1 MSNFIKLME
10 ASTIIIGSGI
20 SGLTIA
26 SGMKHDNF
34 LILEARDRIG
44 GRVYT
49 NDKYLDMGAAWIHGS
64 DKNPLN
70 KFLDYEKLIPVSENN
85 PWMHSE
91 NTPIKYFCNKHNIT
105 DDERQRLTEKWNIIA
120 AKIGNIKD
128 KTIVEAFLSLWDNDK
143 DEDYFIFLYMI
154 EVWCGGSV
162 KNLPS
167 SFLNTTNYKEALFG
181 DYGGSHFLFKNG
193 TKTLVDSIVNNSNYS
208 YYDKIQYNKIVTN
221 VNYNDN
227 FVEVH
232 TNDGCV
238 YVCNKL
244 CITVPPGPLKN
255 IIFNPPLKKDR
266 IDSLSK
272 IKFGSYKKIQLE
284 FSKDN
289 IFWENE
295 NVPMFLIYNSDLNGR
310 DYYLNNCDDTKEMY
324 PYMLWNN
331 YNYSKQ
337 KPILEAICPA
347 NIGWKLSGKSDEEI
361 VEIAMTNLR
370 NYYPNAP
377 DPIS

>member
-1 MSNFIKLME
+1 MSKCCDI
-10 ASTIIIGSGI
+10 TIIIGAGI

-44 GRVYT
+44 GRVFT

-64 DKNPLN
+64 DNNPLN
-70 KFLDYEKLIPVSENN
+70 KFLDYENLIPVSENN
-85 PWMHSE
+85 PWIHSE
-91 NTPIKYFCNKHNIT
+91 NTPIKYFCNKYNINET
-105 DDERQRLTEKWNIIA
+105 ERQRLTEKWNIIA

-162 KNLPS
+162 QNIPS
-167 SFLNTTNYKEALFG
+167 SFLDTTNYKEALFG
-181 DYGGSHFLFKNG
+181 DYGGSHFIFKNG
-193 TKTLVDSIVNNSNYS
+193 TKTLVESIINSSNNNL
-208 YYDKIQYNKIVTN
+208 YDKIKYNKIVTD
-221 VNYNDN
+221 VIYNDN
-227 FVEVH
+227 FVEVR
-232 TNDGCV
+232 TNDGCI
-238 YVCNKL
+238 YICNKL

-255 IIFNPPLKKDR
+255 IKFNPPLKKER

-272 IKFGSYKKIQLE
+272 IKSGSYKKIQLE

-295 NVPMFLIYNSDLNGR
+295 NVPMFLLYNPHLNGYE
-310 DYYLNNCDDTKEMY
+310 YYSNKHDDTKEIY

>member
-1 MSNFIKLME
+1 ME
-10 ASTIIIGSGI
+10 ATIIIGAGI

-26 SGMKHDNF
+26 SGMKNDNF

-44 GRVYT
+44 GRVFT
-49 NDKYLDMGAAWIHGS
+49 NDKYMDMDMGAAWIHGS
-64 DKNPLN
+64 DNNPLN
-70 KFLDYEKLIPVSENN
+70 KFLDYEKLIPISENN

-91 NTPIKYFCNKHNIT
+91 NTNIKYFCSKYNIT
-105 DDERQRLTEKWNIIA
+105 ETDRQRLTEKWNIIA

-162 KNLPS
+162 KNLSS

-181 DYGGSHFLFKNG
+181 DYGGSHFLFENG
-193 TKTLVDSIVNNSNYS
+193 TKTLVDSIVNSSNNNYH
-208 YYDKIQYNKIVTN
+208 DKIKYNKIVTH
-221 VNYNDN
+221 VNYNDD
-227 FVEVH
+227 FVEVI

-238 YVCNKL
+238 YLCNKL

-272 IKFGSYKKIQLE
+272 IKLGSYKKIQLE

-295 NVPMFLIYNSDLNGR
+295 NVPMFLISNPSLNGR
-310 DYYLNNCDDTKEMY
+310 DYYLNKCDDTKEIY

-337 KPILEAICPA
+337 KPILEAVCPA

-361 VEIAMTNLR
+361 VEIAMSNLR
-370 NYYPNAP
+370 NYFPNAP

>member
-1 MSNFIKLME
+1 MGDFIKLMGK
-10 ASTIIIGSGI
+10 TIIIGAGI

-44 GRVYT
+44 GRVFT
-49 NDKYLDMGAAWIHGS
+49 SDKHIDMGAAWIHGS

-70 KFLDYEKLIPVSENN
+70 KFLDYENLIPISENN

-91 NTPIKYFCNKHNIT
+91 NTHIKYLSSKYNIT
-105 DDERQRLTEKWNIIA
+105 ETERQRLAEKWNIIA

-128 KTIVEAFLSLWDNDK
+128 KTIIEAFLSLWDNDK

-162 KNLPS
+162 KNISS

-193 TKTLVDSIVNNSNYS
+193 TETLVDSIVESANNNYF
-208 YYDKIQYNKIVTN
+208 DKIKYNTIVTH

-227 FVEVH
+227 FVEVR

-238 YVCNKL
+238 YLCNKL
-244 CITVPPGPLKN
+244 CITVPTGPLKN

-272 IKFGSYKKIQLE
+272 IKLGSYKKIQLE

-295 NVPMFLIYNSDLNGR
+295 NVPMFLIYNSSLNGR
-310 DYYLNNCDDTKEMY
+310 DYYLNNYDDTKEIY

-347 NIGWKLSGKSDEEI
+347 NIGWKLAGKSDEEI
-361 VEIAMTNLR
+361 VEIAMSNLR

>member
-1 MSNFIKLME
+1 MSSFIKLIE
-10 ASTIIIGSGI
+10 KTIIIGAGI

-44 GRVYT
+44 GRVFT
-49 NDKYLDMGAAWIHGS
+49 NEKYLDMGAAWIHGS
-64 DKNPLN
+64 DNNPLN

-91 NTPIKYFCNKHNIT
+91 NTHIKYFCSKYNINET
-105 DDERQRLTEKWNIIA
+105 ERQRLTEKWNIIA

-128 KTIVEAFLSLWDNDK
+128 KTIIEAFLSLWDNDK

-162 KNLPS
+162 KNIPA
-167 SFLNTTNYKEALFG
+167 SFLNTTNYTEALFG
-181 DYGGSHFLFKNG
+181 DYGGSHYLFKNG
-193 TKTLVDSIVNNSNYS
+193 TKTLVDSIVNSSNNN
-208 YYDKIQYNKIVTN
+208 YYDKIEYNKIVTN
-221 VNYNDN
+221 INYNKD
-227 FVEVH
+227 FVEVY

-255 IIFNPPLKKDR
+255 IIFNPPLKKER

-272 IKFGSYKKIQLE
+272 IKLGSYKKIQLE

-295 NVPMFLIYNSDLNGR
+295 NVPMFLVYNPSLKGC
-310 DYYLNNCDDTKEMY
+310 DYYLNKYDDTKEIA
-324 PYMLWNN
+324 PYMIWNN

-337 KPILEAICPA
+337 KPILEAVCPA
-347 NIGWKLSGKSDEEI
+347 NIGWKLCGKSDEEI
-361 VEIAMTNLR
+361 VEIVMTNLR
-370 NYYPNAP
+370 NYYPHAP

>member
-10 ASTIIIGSGI
+10 ASTIIIGAGI

-70 KFLDYEKLIPVSENN
+70 KFLEYEKLIPVSENN

-162 KNLPS
+162 KNIPS

>member
-1 MSNFIKLME
+1 MSSFIKLIE
-10 ASTIIIGSGI
+10 KTIIIGAGI

-44 GRVYT
+44 GRVFT
-49 NDKYLDMGAAWIHGS
+49 NEKYLDMGAAWIHGS
-64 DKNPLN
+64 DNNPLN

-91 NTPIKYFCNKHNIT
+91 NTHIKYFCSKYNINET
-105 DDERQRLTEKWNIIA
+105 ERQRLTEKWNIIA

-128 KTIVEAFLSLWDNDK
+128 KTIIEAFLSLWDNDK

-162 KNLPS
+162 KNIPA
-167 SFLNTTNYKEALFG
+167 SFLNTTNYTEALFG
-181 DYGGSHFLFKNG
+181 DYGGSHYLFKNG
-193 TKTLVDSIVNNSNYS
+193 TKTLVDSIVNSSNNN
-208 YYDKIQYNKIVTN
+208 YYDKIEYNKIVTN
-221 VNYNDN
+221 INYNKD
-227 FVEVH
+227 FVEVY

-255 IIFNPPLKKDR
+255 IIFNPPLKKER

-295 NVPMFLIYNSDLNGR
+295 NVPMFLIYNPSLKGC
-310 DYYLNNCDDTKEMY
+310 DYYLNKYDDTKEIA
-324 PYMLWNN
+324 PYMIWNN

-337 KPILEAICPA
+337 KPILEAVCPA
-347 NIGWKLSGKSDEEI
+347 NIGWKLCGKSDEEI
-361 VEIAMTNLR
+361 VEIVMTNLR
-370 NYYPNAP
+370 NYYPHAP

>member
-162 KNLPS
+162 KNIPS

>member
-1 MSNFIKLME
+1 MSNLIKLME
-10 ASTIIIGSGI
+10 TTIIIGAGI

-44 GRVYT
+44 GRVFT
-49 NDKYLDMGAAWIHGS
+49 NDNCLDMGAAWIHGS

-91 NTPIKYFCNKHNIT
+91 NTPIKYFCNENNINEA
-105 DDERQRLTEKWNIIA
+105 DRQRLTEKWNIIA

-162 KNLPS
+162 KNIPS
-167 SFLNTTNYKEALFG
+167 SFLNTTNYKEELFG

-193 TKTLVDSIVNNSNYS
+193 TKTLVDSIVNNCNYN

-227 FVEVH
+227 FVEVF

-238 YVCNKL
+238 YICNKL

-289 IFWENE
+289 IFWKNE
-295 NVPMFLIYNSDLNGR
+295 NVPMFLIYNPDLNGC

-331 YNYSKQ
+331 YNYSKK

>member
-1 MSNFIKLME
+1 MSSFIKLIE
-10 ASTIIIGSGI
+10 KTIIIGAGI

-44 GRVYT
+44 GRVFT
-49 NDKYLDMGAAWIHGS
+49 NEKYLDMGAAWIHGS
-64 DKNPLN
+64 DNNPLN

-91 NTPIKYFCNKHNIT
+91 NTHIKYFCSKYNINET
-105 DDERQRLTEKWNIIA
+105 ERQRLTEKWNIIA

-128 KTIVEAFLSLWDNDK
+128 KTIIEAFLSLWDNDK

-162 KNLPS
+162 KNIPA
-167 SFLNTTNYKEALFG
+167 SFLNTTNYTEALFG
-181 DYGGSHFLFKNG
+181 DYGGSHYLFKNG
-193 TKTLVDSIVNNSNYS
+193 TKTLVDSIVNSSNNN
-208 YYDKIQYNKIVTN
+208 YYDKIEYNKIVTN
-221 VNYNDN
+221 INYNKD
-227 FVEVH
+227 FVEVY

-255 IIFNPPLKKDR
+255 IIFNPPLKKER

-272 IKFGSYKKIQLE
+272 IKLGSYKKIQLE

-295 NVPMFLIYNSDLNGR
+295 NVPMFLIYNPSLNGC
-310 DYYLNNCDDTKEMY
+310 DYYLNKYDDTKEIA
-324 PYMLWNN
+324 PYMIWNN

-337 KPILEAICPA
+337 KPILEAVCPA
-347 NIGWKLSGKSDEEI
+347 NIGWKLCGKSDEEI
-361 VEIAMTNLR
+361 VEIVMTNLR
-370 NYYPNAP
+370 NYYPHAP

>member
-70 KFLDYEKLIPVSENN
+70 KFLEYEKLIPVSENN

-162 KNLPS
+162 KNIPS

>member
-1 MSNFIKLME
+1 MSKFIKLMDT
-10 ASTIIIGSGI
+10 TIIIGAGI

-49 NDKYLDMGAAWIHGS
+49 NDNYIDMGAAWIHGS
-64 DKNPLN
+64 DNNPLN

-91 NTPIKYFCNKHNIT
+91 NTNIKYLCNKYNINET
-105 DDERQRLTEKWNIIA
+105 DRQRLTEKWNIIA
-120 AKIGNIKD
+120 SKIGNVKD

-162 KNLPS
+162 KNIPA

-181 DYGGSHFLFKNG
+181 DYGGSHYLFKNG
-193 TKTLVDSIVNNSNYS
+193 TKTLVDSIVNSSNNN
-208 YYDKIQYNKIVTN
+208 YYDKIEYNKIVTN
-221 VNYNDN
+221 INYNND
-227 FVEVH
+227 FVEVR

-238 YVCNKL
+238 YICDKL

-295 NVPMFLIYNSDLNGR
+295 NVPMFFIYNSSVNGC
-310 DYYLNNCDDTKEMY
+310 DYYLNKCDDTKETY

-337 KPILEAICPA
+337 KPILEAVCPA
-347 NIGWKLSGKSDEEI
+347 NIGWKLSGKNDEEI
-361 VEIAMTNLR
+361 VKIVMANLR
-370 NYYPNAP
+370 NYYPTAP
-377 DPIS
+377 DPLS

>member
-1 MSNFIKLME
+1 MSKFIKLMDT
-10 ASTIIIGSGI
+10 TIIIGAGI

-49 NDKYLDMGAAWIHGS
+49 NDNYIDMGAAWIHGS
-64 DKNPLN
+64 DNNPLN

-91 NTPIKYFCNKHNIT
+91 NTNIKYLCSKYNIT
-105 DDERQRLTEKWNIIA
+105 ETERQRLAEKWNIIA
-120 AKIGNIKD
+120 SKIGNIKD

-162 KNLPS
+162 KNIPA

-181 DYGGSHFLFKNG
+181 DYGGSHYLFKNG
-193 TKTLVDSIVNNSNYS
+193 TKTLVDSIVNSSNNN
-208 YYDKIQYNKIVTN
+208 YYDKIEYNKIVTN
-221 VNYNDN
+221 INYNND
-227 FVEVH
+227 FVEVR

-238 YVCNKL
+238 YICDKL

-295 NVPMFLIYNSDLNGR
+295 NVPMFFIYNSSVNGC
-310 DYYLNNCDDTKEMY
+310 DYYLNKCDDTKETY

-337 KPILEAICPA
+337 KPILEAVCPA
-347 NIGWKLSGKSDEEI
+347 NIGWKLCGKSDEEI
-361 VEIAMTNLR
+361 VEIVMTNLR
-370 NYYPNAP
+370 NYYPHAP

>member
-1 MSNFIKLME
+1 MSSFIKLLE
-10 ASTIIIGSGI
+10 KTIIIGAGI

-44 GRVYT
+44 GRVFT

-64 DKNPLN
+64 DNNPLN

-91 NTPIKYFCNKHNIT
+91 NTNIKYLCSKYNINET
-105 DDERQRLTEKWNIIA
+105 DRQRLTEKWNIIA
-120 AKIGNIKD
+120 SKIGNVKD

-162 KNLPS
+162 KNIPA

-181 DYGGSHFLFKNG
+181 DYGGSHYLFKNG
-193 TKTLVDSIVNNSNYS
+193 TKTLVDSIVNSSNNN
-208 YYDKIQYNKIVTN
+208 YYDKIEYNKIVTHI
-221 VNYNDN
+221 NYNKD

-232 TNDGCV
+232 TNDGCI
-238 YVCNKL
+238 YVCDKL

-295 NVPMFLIYNSDLNGR
+295 NVPMFLIYNPSVNGC
-310 DYYLNNCDDTKEMY
+310 DYYLNKCYDTKEIY
-324 PYMLWNN
+324 PYILWNN

-337 KPILEAICPA
+337 KPILEAVCPA

-361 VEIAMTNLR
+361 VKIVMANLR
-370 NYYPNAP
+370 NYYPTAP
-377 DPIS
+377 DPLS

>member
-1 MSNFIKLME
+1 MGDFIKLMGK
-10 ASTIIIGSGI
+10 TIIIGAGI

-26 SGMKHDNF
+26 SGMKNDNF

-44 GRVYT
+44 GRVFT
-49 NDKYLDMGAAWIHGS
+49 NDKYMDMGAAWIHGS
-64 DKNPLN
+64 DNNPLN

-91 NTPIKYFCNKHNIT
+91 NTNIKYLCSKYNIT
-105 DDERQRLTEKWNIIA
+105 ETERQRLAEKWNTIA
-120 AKIGNIKD
+120 SKIGNIKD

-154 EVWCGGSV
+154 EVWCGGSI
-162 KNLPS
+162 KNISS

-193 TKTLVDSIVNNSNYS
+193 TKTLVDSIVNSSNNN
-208 YYDKIQYNKIVTN
+208 YYDKIQYNKIVTH

-227 FVEVH
+227 FVEVC
-232 TNDGCV
+232 TDDGCV
-238 YVCNKL
+238 YMCDKL

-255 IIFNPPLKKDR
+255 IIFNPPLKKER

-272 IKFGSYKKIQLE
+272 IKLGSYKKIQLE

-295 NVPMFLIYNSDLNGR
+295 NVPMFLIHNPNLNGCE
-310 DYYLNNCDDTKEMY
+310 YYSNKGDDTKEIY

-337 KPILEAICPA
+337 KPILEAVCPA

>member
-1 MSNFIKLME
+1 MDT
-10 ASTIIIGSGI
+10 TIIIGAGI

-49 NDKYLDMGAAWIHGS
+49 NDNYIDMGAAWIHGS

-70 KFLDYEKLIPVSENN
+70 IFLDYEKLIPVSENN

-91 NTPIKYFCNKHNIT
+91 NTHIKYLCNKYNINEA
-105 DDERQRLTEKWNIIA
+105 ERQRLTEKWNIIA
-120 AKIGNIKD
+120 AKIGNVKD

-162 KNLPS
+162 KNIPS

-193 TKTLVDSIVNNSNYS
+193 TKTLVDSIVNSSNNN
-208 YYDKIQYNKIVTN
+208 YYDKIKYNKIVTN
-221 VNYNDN
+221 VNYNND

-232 TNDGCV
+232 TNDGCI

-255 IIFNPPLKKDR
+255 INFNPPLKKDR

-272 IKFGSYKKIQLE
+272 IKSGSYKKIQLE

-295 NVPMFLIYNSDLNGR
+295 NVPMFLIYNPSLNGCE
-310 DYYLNNCDDTKEMY
+310 YYSNKYDDTKEIY

-337 KPILEAICPA
+337 KPILEAVCPA

-361 VEIAMTNLR
+361 VEIVMANLR

>member
-1 MSNFIKLME
+1 
-10 ASTIIIGSGI
+10 
-20 SGLTIA
+20 
-26 SGMKHDNF
+26 MKNDNF

-44 GRVYT
+44 GRVFT
-49 NDKYLDMGAAWIHGS
+49 NDKYMDMGAAWIHGS
-64 DKNPLN
+64 DNNPLN
-70 KFLDYEKLIPVSENN
+70 KFLDYEKLIPISENN

-91 NTPIKYFCNKHNIT
+91 NTNIKYFCSKYNIT
-105 DDERQRLTEKWNIIA
+105 ETERQRLAEKWNTIA
-120 AKIGNIKD
+120 SKIGNIKD

-154 EVWCGGSV
+154 EVWCGGSI
-162 KNLPS
+162 KNISS

-193 TKTLVDSIVNNSNYS
+193 TKTLVDSIVESANNNYF
-208 YYDKIQYNKIVTN
+208 DKIKYNTIVTH
-221 VNYNDN
+221 VSYNDN
-227 FVEVH
+227 FVEVR

-238 YVCNKL
+238 YLCNKL

-272 IKFGSYKKIQLE
+272 IKLGSYKKIQLE

-295 NVPMFLIYNSDLNGR
+295 NVPMFLIHNPNLNGC
-310 DYYLNNCDDTKEMY
+310 DYYSNKDDDTKELY

-361 VEIAMTNLR
+361 VEIAMSNLR

>member
-1 MSNFIKLME
+1 MGDFIKLMGK
-10 ASTIIIGSGI
+10 TIIIGAGI

-26 SGMKHDNF
+26 SGMKNDNF

-44 GRVYT
+44 GRVFT
-49 NDKYLDMGAAWIHGS
+49 NDKYMDMGAAWIHGS
-64 DKNPLN
+64 DNNPLN
-70 KFLDYEKLIPVSENN
+70 KFLDYEKLIPISENN

-91 NTPIKYFCNKHNIT
+91 NTNIKYFCSKYNIT
-105 DDERQRLTEKWNIIA
+105 ETERQRLAEKWNTIA
-120 AKIGNIKD
+120 SKIGNIKD

-162 KNLPS
+162 KNIPS

-193 TKTLVDSIVNNSNYS
+193 TKTLVDSIVNNSNYN
-208 YYDKIQYNKIVTN
+208 YYNKIQYNKIVTN

-227 FVEVH
+227 FVEVY

-255 IIFNPPLKKDR
+255 ITFNPPLKKDR

-295 NVPMFLIYNSDLNGR
+295 NVPMFLIHNPNLNGR
-310 DYYLNNCDDTKEMY
+310 DYYLNKYDDTKEIY

>member
-10 ASTIIIGSGI
+10 TSTIIIGAGI

-49 NDKYLDMGAAWIHGS
+49 NDKYLDIGAAWIHGS

-105 DDERQRLTEKWNIIA
+105 EDERQRLTEKWNIIA

-162 KNLPS
+162 KNIPS

-193 TKTLVDSIVNNSNYS
+193 TKTLVDSIVNNSNYN
-208 YYDKIQYNKIVTN
+208 YYNKIQYNKIVTN

-227 FVEVH
+227 FVEVY

-255 IIFNPPLKKDR
+255 ITFNPPLKKDR

-295 NVPMFLIYNSDLNGR
+295 NVPMFLIYNQDLNGC

>member
-1 MSNFIKLME
+1 
-10 ASTIIIGSGI
+10 
-20 SGLTIA
+20 
-26 SGMKHDNF
+26 
-34 LILEARDRIG
+34 
-44 GRVYT
+44 
-49 NDKYLDMGAAWIHGS
+49 
-64 DKNPLN
+64 LN
-70 KFLDYEKLIPVSENN
+70 
-85 PWMHSE
+85 
-91 NTPIKYFCNKHNIT
+91 
-105 DDERQRLTEKWNIIA
+105 A
-120 AKIGNIKD
+120 
-128 KTIVEAFLSLWDNDK
+128 
-143 DEDYFIFLYMI
+143 
-154 EVWCGGSV
+154 
-162 KNLPS
+162 
-167 SFLNTTNYKEALFG
+167 TNYKEALFG

-193 TKTLVDSIVNNSNYS
+193 TKTLVDSIVNNANNN
-208 YYDKIQYNKIVTN
+208 YYDKIQYNKIVTH

-227 FVEVH
+227 FVEVC

-238 YVCNKL
+238 YMCDKL
-244 CITVPPGPLKN
+244 CITVPVGPLKN
-255 IIFNPPLKKDR
+255 IIFNPPLKKER

-295 NVPMFLIYNSDLNGR
+295 NVPMFLIYNPSLNGC
-310 DYYLNNCDDTKEMY
+310 DYYLNKYDDTKEIY

-347 NIGWKLSGKSDEEI
+347 DIGWKLSGKSDEEI
-361 VEIAMTNLR
+361 VEIAMSNLR

>member
-1 MSNFIKLME
+1 ME

-162 KNLPS
+162 KNIPS

>member
-10 ASTIIIGSGI
+10 TTIIIGAGI

-44 GRVYT
+44 GRVFT
-49 NDKYLDMGAAWIHGS
+49 NDNCLDMGAAWIHGS
-64 DKNPLN
+64 DNNPLN
-70 KFLDYEKLIPVSENN
+70 KFLDYEKLIPVSKNN

-91 NTPIKYFCNKHNIT
+91 NTPIKYFCNEHNINEA
-105 DDERQRLTEKWNIIA
+105 DRQRLTEKWNIIA

-162 KNLPS
+162 KNIPS
-167 SFLNTTNYKEALFG
+167 SFLNTTNYKEELFG

-227 FVEVH
+227 FVEVF
-232 TNDGCV
+232 TNDGCI

-272 IKFGSYKKIQLE
+272 IKLGSYKKIQLE
-284 FSKDN
+284 FSNDN

-295 NVPMFLIYNSDLNGR
+295 NVPMFLIHNPGLNGR
-310 DYYLNNCDDTKEMY
+310 DYYLNNCDDKKEIY

-331 YNYSKQ
+331 YNYSKK

>member
-1 MSNFIKLME
+1 MSSFIKLIE
-10 ASTIIIGSGI
+10 KTIIIGAGI

-44 GRVYT
+44 GRVFT
-49 NDKYLDMGAAWIHGS
+49 NEKYLDMGAAWIHGS
-64 DKNPLN
+64 DNNPLN

-91 NTPIKYFCNKHNIT
+91 NTHIKYFCSKYNINET
-105 DDERQRLTEKWNIIA
+105 ERQRLTEKWNIIA

-128 KTIVEAFLSLWDNDK
+128 KTIIEAFLSLWDNDK

-162 KNLPS
+162 KNIPA
-167 SFLNTTNYKEALFG
+167 SFLNTTNYTEALFG
-181 DYGGSHFLFKNG
+181 DYGGSHYLFKNG
-193 TKTLVDSIVNNSNYS
+193 TKTLVDSIVNSSNNN
-208 YYDKIQYNKIVTN
+208 YYDKIEYNKIVTN
-221 VNYNDN
+221 INYNKD
-227 FVEVH
+227 FVEVY

-255 IIFNPPLKKDR
+255 IIFNPPLKKER

-272 IKFGSYKKIQLE
+272 IKLGSYKKIQLE
-284 FSKDN
+284 FSKND

-295 NVPMFLIYNSDLNGR
+295 NVPMFLIYNPSLKGC
-310 DYYLNNCDDTKEMY
+310 DYYLNKYDDTKEIA
-324 PYMLWNN
+324 PYMIWNN

-337 KPILEAICPA
+337 KPILEAVCPA
-347 NIGWKLSGKSDEEI
+347 NIGWKLCGKSDEEI
-361 VEIAMTNLR
+361 VEIVMTNLR
-370 NYYPNAP
+370 NYYPHAP

>member
-1 MSNFIKLME
+1 MGDFIKLMGK
-10 ASTIIIGSGI
+10 TIIIGAGI

-26 SGMKHDNF
+26 SGMKNDNF

-44 GRVYT
+44 GRVFT
-49 NDKYLDMGAAWIHGS
+49 NDKYMDMGAAWIHGS
-64 DKNPLN
+64 DNNPLN

-91 NTPIKYFCNKHNIT
+91 NTNIKYFCSKYNIT
-105 DDERQRLTEKWNIIA
+105 ETERQRLAEKWNTIA
-120 AKIGNIKD
+120 SKIGNIKD

-162 KNLPS
+162 KKISS

-193 TKTLVDSIVNNSNYS
+193 TKTLVDSIVNSSNNN
-208 YYDKIQYNKIVTN
+208 YYDKIQYNKIVTH

-227 FVEVH
+227 FVEVL

-238 YVCNKL
+238 YICDKL
-244 CITVPPGPLKN
+244 CITVPTGPLKN
-255 IIFNPPLKKDR
+255 IIFNPPLKKER

-272 IKFGSYKKIQLE
+272 IKLGSYKKIQLE

-295 NVPMFLIYNSDLNGR
+295 NVPMFLIHNPNLNGCE
-310 DYYLNNCDDTKEMY
+310 YYSNKGDDTKEIY

-337 KPILEAICPA
+337 KPILEAVCPA
-347 NIGWKLSGKSDEEI
+347 NIGWKLSGKCDEEI
-361 VEIAMTNLR
+361 VEIAMANLR
-370 NYYPNAP
+370 NYFPNAP